1 MVPTMS
7 LSIPQEPKGPR
18 EMRVSHEDRDRVSE
32 ALRVAAG
39 DGRLTMEELEERLEQ
54 AMAART
60 YADLE
65 PLVSDLPGLGGG
77 ALAAVSRALEVPAA
91 VAPKDL
97 VRVKRRGGGLK
108 YSGAWLV
115 PKAMDIDLRGG
126 SVLLDFT
133 AAAISVP
140 LTKVNVDLRGGSL
153 RIIVPP
159 GFVVDADEVEFRG
172 GAVRNRVPTS
182 GQPSAAGVGP
192 THRIE
197 VTGAIRGGSVVVKP
211 PRGPKRRGWL
221 RRLFTRAEG

>member
-1 MVPTMS
+1 
-7 LSIPQEPKGPR
+7 
-18 EMRVSHEDRDRVSE
+18 MRVSHEDRDRVSE

-39 DGRLTMEELEERLEQ
+39 DGRLSMEELEERLEQ

-77 ALAAVSRALEVPAA
+77 ALAAVSHALAAPAA
-91 VAPKDL
+91 AKDL
-97 VRVKRRGGGLK
+97 VRVKRRGGSLK
-108 YSGAWLV
+108 YEGVWHV

-133 AAAISVP
+133 AATVSAP

-153 RIIVPP
+153 RVIVPP
-159 GFVVDADEVEFRG
+159 GFSVDANEVELHG
-172 GAVRNRVPTS
+172 GSVRNRV
-182 GQPSAAGVGP
+182 AADSQAATAVGMGIGMGIGP

-197 VTGAIRGGSVVVKP
+197 VTGAIRGGSVVIKP

-221 RRLFTRAEG
+221 RRLFSRSGD